1 MMAVSRYGGDSSGTP
16 LVANQVS
23 SPAVSVLAPSGSF
36 VEGLGGGSTVTG
48 TSKSSQSTTTSQLD
62 PKSRAALEA
71 LIAQLQGGGTPTMQA
86 STAQRQAEIARNQAV
101 AGQYTKQ
108 AAFSDATGAMNA
120 KVAEVLQQLLP
131 NIVRAAEG
139 AGTSQNSLRALL
151 TQQAANNA
159 AQSAATLG
167 LNAATQYGQVNSQIG
182 NILEALT
189 RPQEDQATQALLQAL
204 GIAKGANV
212 TSTTTGTS
220 ESNQTS
226 PASQRVSSGGV
237 YNAPVQTPSTAYG
250 FAPEPSYN
258 MDSFGPSADGNTY
271 STSGQSLANFIAS
284 TQDPWSSYSF

>member
-1 MMAVSRYGGDSSGTP
+1 MAVSRYGGDSGGSSVMT
-16 LVANQVS
+16 NQMS
-23 SPAVSVLAPSGSF
+23 SPAFSVLAPSGSF
-36 VEGLGGGSTVTG
+36 VEGGGGSI
-48 TSKSSQSTTTSQLD
+48 TSGSTKSSQTTTTSQLD
-62 PKSRAALEA
+62 PKSQAALEA
-71 LIAQLQGGGTPTMQA
+71 LIAQLQAGGTPAMQA
-86 STAQRQAEIARNQAV
+86 STAARQAEIARNQAV

-151 TQQAANNA
+151 TQQAADNA
-159 AQSAATLG
+159 AKSAATLG

-189 RPQEDQATQALLQAL
+189 RPQEDQATQALIQAL
-204 GIAKGANV
+204 GIAKGANS

-220 ESNQTS
+220 ESSQTS

-237 YNAPVQTPSTAYG
+237 YNAPAQTPSTANG

-284 TQDPWSSYSF
+284 TQDPWNSYSF

>member
-1 MMAVSRYGGDSSGTP
+1 MATSRYGESSSVPSLGT
-16 LVANQVS
+16 NQGF
-23 SPAVSVLAPSGSF
+23 SPAQSILAPGGSF
-36 VEGLGGGSTVTG
+36 VNSLSGRETSGS
-48 TSKSSQSTTTSQLD
+48 SKSSQSTTSQLD
-62 PKSRAALEA
+62 PKSQAALEA
-71 LIAQLQGGGTPTMQA
+71 LIAQLQGGGTPVMQA
-86 STAQRQAEIARNQAV
+86 SAAKRQEEIARNQAV

-131 NIVRAAEG
+131 NIVRASEG

-159 AQSAATLG
+159 ANSAASLG

-189 RPQEDQATQALLQAL
+189 RPQEDQATQALIQAL

-212 TSTTTGTS
+212 SSTTTETS
-220 ESNQTS
+220 ESSQTS
-226 PASQRVSSGGV
+226 PSSQRVSSGGA
-237 YNAPVQTPSTAYG
+237 YGAPVQTPSTASG

-258 MDSFGPSADGNTY
+258 IESFGPSADGNTY

-284 TQDPWSSYSF
+284 TQDPWNSYSF